1 MLKTEPRP
9 ALQPSPTVPDSPPPQ
24 RSFLR
29 RNRRLGLGLLLALLA
44 GGTLLLR
51 FAPWSARDKD
61 LAPYTV
67 LAETGSLSGVIT
79 ASGELQADR
88 RVNISPRKQGLLKEL
103 MVEEGD
109 VVEAGEVVA
118 LMDPGDYGD
127 RLDERRALL
136 RQAEAN
142 FLGKR
147 DEFERRRQLHEQEV
161 VSADDFIRV
170 RNQMLASQAAVFAAR
185 ERIQQLEE
193 EGREL
198 RIRAPFSGTIT
209 ARFAEPGAFVTPTT
223 TASANAGATSSSIV
237 ELSQGREVAAK
248 VPESDIGRIALGQQA
263 EIRVDAFPDERFQA
277 TTIEIAPRA
286 EKRDNVTSF
295 TVKLQLQDPP
305 DRLRIGMTADINFQ
319 TGRSAPK
326 TLVPTVAIV
335 TENGK
340 PGVLLV
346 GEKQQPSFQKVEL
359 GSSSGDPHG
368 DLEWLAIRHRV
379 FIDLPLGK
387 T

>member
-1 MLKTEPRP
+1 M
-9 ALQPSPTVPDSPPPQ
+9 
-24 RSFLR
+24 
-29 RNRRLGLGLLLALLA
+29 
-44 GGTLLLR
+44 
-51 FAPWSARDKD
+51 
-61 LAPYTV
+61 

-103 MVEEGD
+103 MVDEGD
-109 VVEAGEVVA
+109 VVEAGQVVA

-161 VSADDFIRV
+161 VSADDFSRV
-170 RNQMLASQAAVFAAR
+170 RNQMLASQAAVIAAR

-277 TTIEIAPRA
+277 TVKEIAPRA

-295 TVKLQLQDPP
+295 TVKLPVSYTPL
-305 DRLRIGMTADINFQ
+305 
-319 TGRSAPK
+319 
-326 TLVPTVAIV
+326 TLPTICSV
-335 TENGK
+335 
-340 PGVLLV
+340 
-346 GEKQQPSFQKVEL
+346 
-359 GSSSGDPHG
+359 
-368 DLEWLAIRHRV
+368 
-379 FIDLPLGK
+379 
-387 T
+387 